1 MFKQPNSSDMT
12 GARIT
17 IGAADATKDKKKVKS
32 EDKTDELPEII
43 KELKS
48 SMDESESRI
57 QKEKSLS
64 GNITITSSATFA
76 PFIHAYIK
84 EHGPTE
90 HHLNSFNQL
99 ISHKYGL
106 DQILT
111 QIFSIQSDVIPERT
125 PGVENENSNI
135 EHISIN
141 VQFSNIS
148 YIKPNFPNSN
158 GALTPAYPQWAR
170 NNSRTY
176 SASVYANVVITA
188 SAYLK
193 VVKPGEKNPNVKT
206 VTLNRYQ
213 IATIPVM
220 VRSVLCHTHN
230 ICPAQLILHKEDPKD
245 PGGYFIINGKDF
257 AIISVES
264 ITYNALH
271 IQKNKAKDELVRGV
285 YLSKPGDG
293 FENSFQ
299 ITIRL
304 HTNMMISLQFGSEP
318 LSRLLIPFYLIYRMF
333 GMTSD
338 ADIINTVTYC
348 ANSFVNYA
356 NIKPSDVNSYSSM
369 ELRYKMNNILAH
381 SITNAPVPK
390 GTDQNPER
398 DFTTIRNNRIPE
410 EITQFMATKLSKFKG
425 KDLSDNNIRY
435 SNTEFLAK
443 IDSNLFPHMGGTK
456 ERILKLKLLGHCIEL
471 ILKVHLDVIMVTDKD
486 SYHNKRIFPPA
497 YVLSREIKRGFHN
510 VEIKPLRNKLINA
523 YKTNQF
529 SSVDGANVFQTA
541 VKPIDLEK
549 ALIKAIQ
556 TGKKE
561 IVIGQ
566 VTVASRIMSQDITW
580 KNQLFFFAI
589 MRTIAPTD
597 KPVSNTSARAIS
609 LRSVHPTTINAICP
623 IQTHETGEKVGKL
636 RQLTIMARLTSSGSS
651 EILYKILQQDE
662 DIYSIDSVNEA
673 QRLEYGFTKVF
684 INGKWVGL
692 TDVIGHTL
700 AHKYRL
706 MRRRKEI
713 DLYTSIY
720 VNPMSLDIF
729 FSTEQG
735 RIVFPL
741 LVVDGHGTE
750 KGQDVLLTDKDLKGL
765 TFGIVSIK
773 DLEDRG
779 VIDYITCEEQD
790 NTLIAE
796 DYKTL
801 RENAHNPV
809 IKYTHCQIPQGLL
822 SYIAL
827 SSPFGN
833 YTDTV
838 RVSYMTNHTR
848 QACEWPTLNFGER
861 CERKFY
867 VQTYIEYPLVQSII
881 TPHCHPFGTNL
892 RVAYCPYKGYN
903 QEDSAI
909 YNASSSDRG
918 SIAIM
923 YYTFLDATIE
933 KGEFIMNPDASNTQL
948 AIHVNYSKIVDGF
961 PKKGTI
967 IMRDDAV
974 IGRVQEINSKQS
986 GYKYKDNS
994 VIYKANEP
1002 AVVDSILK
1010 EINSE
1015 GKRVYKVKL
1024 RSYRKVCQ
1032 GDKVSSRYGNKS
1044 IASMIIPACELPVTV
1059 DGEIPDI
1066 IIDSQGISKRM
1077 LLGQI
1082 NECIMSLLATK
1093 LGATIDG
1100 TTFSHIDYQA
1110 LEKALNECG
1119 IYDWGFK
1126 KMINGETGEL
1136 YDALI
1141 CMCSNYYLRIQ
1152 KFIIDGMYSVG
1163 SGPTDSLTRQPLK
1176 GKAARGGFR
1185 ICEMTKDCLLAHG
1198 CMFTFKTK
1206 FHDNSDGYT
1215 SYICRRCGK
1224 SAIYNAEKSI
1234 YSCLICKN
1242 KAEIISIATSWMSH
1256 IFNQQLNASHID
1268 TKYNIKPIT
1277 FYKTT

>member
-1 MFKQPNSSDMT
+1 MT
-12 GARIT
+12 DSHSPSI
-17 IGAADATKDKKKVKS
+17 KVKPVLKVKPIDNSNS
-32 EDKTDELPEII
+32 EELPEII
-43 KELKS
+43 KEMKDI
-48 SMDESESRI
+48 MKDSEGKI
-57 QKEKSLS
+57 KKDKSLS

-84 EHGPTE
+84 KHGPTE

-99 ISHKYGL
+99 ISSKYGL
-106 DQILT
+106 SQILT

-125 PGVENENSNI
+125 AGVDTENNNI
-135 EHISIN
+135 EHIAIN
-141 VQFSNIS
+141 VQFANIS
-148 YIKPNFPNSN
+148 YNKPNTPDTKGSI
-158 GALTPAYPQWAR
+158 TPAYPQWAR
-170 NNSRTY
+170 SNSRTY
-176 SASVYANVVITA
+176 SATVYSNVIITA

-193 VVKPGEKNPNVKT
+193 IVKPGEKNPNVKT
-206 VTLNRYQ
+206 VKLENFP

-220 VRSVLCHTHN
+220 VRSILCHTYQV
-230 ICPAQLILHKEDPKD
+230 CPAQLILHKEDPND
-245 PGGYFIINGKDF
+245 PGGYFVINGRDF
-257 AIISVES
+257 AISSVES
-264 ITYNALH
+264 ITYNSLH
-271 IQKNKAKDELVRGV
+271 IQKNKAKDEFVRGV
-285 YLSKPGDG
+285 YISKPGDG

-304 HTNMMISLQFGSEP
+304 HTNMMISIQFGSEP
-318 LSRLLIPFYLIYRMF
+318 LSRLLIPFFLIYRIF
-333 GMTSD
+333 GMTCD

-348 ANSFVNYA
+348 ANSFVNFA
-356 NIKPSDVNSYSSM
+356 NVAPNSKETSNSYSSM
-369 ELRYKMNNILAH
+369 QLRYKMNNILAH
-381 SITNAPVPK
+381 SISTAPVPK
-390 GTDQNPER
+390 GTDLNPER

-410 EITQFMATKLSKFKG
+410 EIIQFMSTKISKLKG

-435 SNTEFLAK
+435 SNTEFLTK
-443 IDSNLFPHMGGTK
+443 IDTNLFPHMGGTK

-471 ILKVHLDVIMVTDKD
+471 ILKVHLNVIMVTDKD
-486 SYHNKRIFPPA
+486 SYHNKRIFSPA
-497 YVLSREIKRGFHN
+497 YVLSREIKKGFNN

-529 SSVDGANVFQTA
+529 SSVDAANIFQTA
-541 VKPIDLEK
+541 VKPLDLER

-556 TGKKE
+556 SGKKD

-609 LRSVHPTTINAICP
+609 LRSVHPSTINAICP

-662 DIYSIDSVNEA
+662 DIYSIDSVSEA

-684 INGKWVGL
+684 INGKWIGL

-720 VNPMSLDIF
+720 VNSMSLDVF

-750 KGQDVLLTDKDLKGL
+750 RGQDVLLTDNDLKGL
-765 TFGIVSIK
+765 TFGTVTIA

-801 RENAHNPV
+801 RENAHNTTL
-809 IKYTHCQIPQGLL
+809 KYTHCQIPQGLL
-822 SYIAL
+822 GYTAL

-848 QACEWPTLNFGER
+848 QACEWPTLNFGDR

-923 YYTFLDATIE
+923 YYTYLDATME
-933 KGEFIMNPDASNTQL
+933 KGDYLMNPDASNTQL
-948 AIHVNYSKIVDGF
+948 AIHVNYSKLFNGL

-967 IMRDDAV
+967 IVRDDAV
-974 IGRVQEINSKQS
+974 IGRVQEISSKQS
-986 GYKYKDNS
+986 NFKYKDNS
-994 VIYKANEP
+994 VIYKASEP
-1002 AVVDSILK
+1002 AVVDSIIE
-1010 EINSE
+1010 EINTD
-1015 GKRVYKVKL
+1015 GKRVHKVKL
-1024 RSYRKVCQ
+1024 RSYRKICQ

-1044 IASMIIPACELPVTV
+1044 IASMIIPACELPCTV

-1066 IIDSQGISKRM
+1066 IIDAQSISKRM
-1077 LLGQI
+1077 MLGQI

-1185 ICEMTKDCLLAHG
+1185 ICEMSKDCLLAHG
-1198 CMFTFKTK
+1198 CMFTFKNK

-1215 SYICRRCGK
+1215 LYVCRQCGK
-1224 SAIYNAEKSI
+1224 SAIYNVEKSI

-1242 KAEIISIATSWMSH
+1242 KTEIVAIATSWMSH
-1256 IFNQQLNASHID
+1256 IFNQQLNASHIN

-1277 FYKTT
+1277 FYKT